1 MPKETPGVG
10 FPLEITSDNAGY
22 RLSELEETVRFNI
35 KNIILTSPG
44 ERIMIPDFGVG
55 IKTLLF
61 EMSSFE
67 LLESARNKI
76 VEKINIYASYITI
89 LELTITPI
97 DDTSINIRMKYEIDF
112 AQIVDSIDIDIT
124 NI

>member
-67 LLESARNKI
+67 ILELVRNKI
-76 VEKINIYASYITI
+76 VEQINIYASYITI
-89 LELTITPI
+89 LELTIAPI

>member
-35 KNIILTSPG
+35 KNIILTRPG

-55 IKTLLF
+55 IKTL
-61 EMSSFE
+61 
-67 LLESARNKI
+67 
-76 VEKINIYASYITI
+76 
-89 LELTITPI
+89 
-97 DDTSINIRMKYEIDF
+97 
-112 AQIVDSIDIDIT
+112 
-124 NI
+124 

>member
-76 VEKINIYASYITI
+76 VEQINIYASYITI

>member
-10 FPLEITSDNAGY
+10 FLLEIASDNAGY

-67 LLESARNKI
+67 ILELVRNKI
-76 VEKINIYASYITI
+76 VEQINIYASYITI
-89 LELTITPI
+89 LELTIAPI

>member
-1 MPKETPGVG
+1 
-10 FPLEITSDNAGY
+10 
-22 RLSELEETVRFNI
+22 
-35 KNIILTSPG
+35 
-44 ERIMIPDFGVG
+44 MIPDFGVG

-76 VEKINIYASYITI
+76 VEQINIYASYITI

>member
-61 EMSSFE
+61 EISSFE

-76 VEKINIYASYITI
+76 VEQINIYASYITI